1 MIKKKNWVLEAKL
14 AQILLILTLGDVFT
28 NFVLYKGKNNA
39 LSNDLRLDQDVFVNG
54 FAKVENLRKQFKI
67 PKDTLLIVKQE
78 THWSQGTI
86 TMAAWI
92 FLAKI
97 PFLLGWFGNQGY

>member
-1 MIKKKNWVLEAKL
+1 M
-14 AQILLILTLGDVFT
+14 FT

-54 FAKVENLRKQFKI
+54 FVKVENLRKQLKI

-78 THWSQGTI
+78 TH
-86 TMAAWI
+86 
-92 FLAKI
+92 
-97 PFLLGWFGNQGY
+97 